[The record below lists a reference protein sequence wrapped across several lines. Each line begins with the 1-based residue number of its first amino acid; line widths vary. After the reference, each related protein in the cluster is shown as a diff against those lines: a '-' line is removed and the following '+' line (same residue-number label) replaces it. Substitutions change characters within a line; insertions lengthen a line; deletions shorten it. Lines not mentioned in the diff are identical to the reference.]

1 MEIKAHE
8 YAALIRRAE
17 IPYRIILV
25 FGPDRGL
32 VSERAAE
39 IAAATRIDLKDDF
52 SVVRMEAGEIGS
64 DAGRLIDEAKSVSL
78 FGGERLI
85 WVRNAGNE
93 RGLTEAVKI
102 LAGDA
107 MTGSRLIV
115 EAGDLKKSAALRKT
129 VIEAKSALGIPCY
142 ADDGRALQALID
154 EEMGA
159 AGLRIT
165 ADARHRLS
173 TLLGGDRLASRGE
186 LRKLAIYCQGQ
197 DTVGEDDVIEAIGD
211 VASLSVDDAV
221 DCVLSGDPA
230 GFDQAF
236 ERIEKSKTSSYLVLR
251 TLIQQFEL
259 LDQMRAAIEVE
270 KKQAAAVMAELGRG
284 IHFKRKPVI
293 EKALRYWQ
301 SAAIRREIDRLGEAV
316 YESRRRAALE
326 NQIVRHALLRVCL
339 FSARFSGR

>member
-17 IPYRIILV
+17 IPYRIVLV

-52 SVVRMEAGEIGS
+52 SVVRLEAAEIAG
-64 DAGRLIDEAKSVSL
+64 DAGRLIDEARSVSL
-78 FGGERLI
+78 FGGERLV
-85 WVRNAGNE
+85 WVRNAGGE
-93 RGLTEAVKI
+93 RGLADAVKV
-102 LAGDA
+102 LADGE
-107 MTGSRLIV
+107 MTGSRLII
-115 EAGDLKKSAALRKT
+115 EAGDLKKSAALRKI
-129 VIEAKSALGIPCY
+129 VIEAKTALGIPCY

-154 EEMGA
+154 EELGA
-159 AGLRIT
+159 ANLRIT
-165 ADARHRLS
+165 ADARQRL
-173 TLLGGDRLASRGE
+173 TALLGGDRLASRGE
-186 LRKLAIYCQGQ
+186 LRKLAIYCQGEAQ
-197 DTVGEDDVIEAIGD
+197 VTETDVMEAIGD

-221 DCVLSGDPA
+221 DCVLAGDLA

-236 ERIEKSKTSSYLVLR
+236 DRIEKSKTSSYLVLR
-251 TLIQQFEL
+251 SVIQQFEL

-270 KKQAAAVMAELGRG
+270 KRQAGGVMAEMGRA

-293 EKALRYWQ
+293 EKALRVWQ

-316 YESRRRAALE
+316 YESRQPLE
-326 NQIVRHALLRVCL
+326 NHIVRHALMRVCVQ
-339 FSARFSGR
+339 SARFSGR

>member
-39 IAAATRIDLKDDF
+39 IAAATKIDLKDDF
-52 SVVRMEAGEIGS
+52 AVVRMEAGEIGS

-93 RGLTEAVKI
+93 RGLTDAVKI

-129 VIEAKSALGIPCY
+129 VIEAKTALGIPCY
-142 ADDGRALQALID
+142 ADDGRALQGLID
-154 EEMGA
+154 EEMSA

-165 ADARHRLS
+165 ADARQRLS
-173 TLLGGDRLASRGE
+173 SLLGGDRLASRGE

-221 DCVLSGDPA
+221 DCVLSGDA
-230 GFDQAF
+230 TGFDQAF

-259 LDQMRAAIEVE
+259 LDQMRAAIEVD
-270 KKQAAAVMAELGRG
+270 KKPAAAVMAELGRG

-293 EKALRYWQ
+293 EKALRIWQ